1 MYENKKEYTL
11 EDNVRSMGFNLKKI
25 ADLLERLMNHL
36 ERNS

>member
-25 ADLLERLMNHL
+25 ADLFEQFMKHL